1 MAEIYYEL
9 KWILSVEIHIE
20 IGYFLTLYNNS
31 YYVRNRNYFVLV
43 LHCGLLRF
51 LYIPFI
57 QTV

>member
-9 KWILSVEIHIE
+9 KWILSVEIQIE
-20 IGYFLTLYNNS
+20 TGYFLTLYNNS

-43 LHCGLLRF
+43 LHRGLLRF